1 MNNKNQNKKYNFI
14 SLSTMDRT
22 PIEVKNNVIIQ
33 RNLKRINKKRK
44 WVRSSSSLFIHQ
56 NV

>member
-33 RNLKRINKKRK
+33 RNLKKINKKRK